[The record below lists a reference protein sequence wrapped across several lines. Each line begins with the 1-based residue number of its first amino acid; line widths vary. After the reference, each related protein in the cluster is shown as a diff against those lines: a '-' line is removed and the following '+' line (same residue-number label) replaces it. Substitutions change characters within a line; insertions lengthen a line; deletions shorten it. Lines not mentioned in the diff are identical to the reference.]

1 MLINELHRYL
11 KVIPKLL
18 LLLPKKDLAYEAIQ
32 HGVADYI
39 LKPLLRIDFIKSIL
53 KLKNRSLTVQL
64 F

>member
-1 MLINELHRYL
+1 M
-11 KVIPKLL
+11 IPKIIVTTS
-18 LLLPKKDLAYEAIQ
+18 KSLAYEAIQ

-53 KLKNRSLTVQL
+53 KLKNRSLTVPL